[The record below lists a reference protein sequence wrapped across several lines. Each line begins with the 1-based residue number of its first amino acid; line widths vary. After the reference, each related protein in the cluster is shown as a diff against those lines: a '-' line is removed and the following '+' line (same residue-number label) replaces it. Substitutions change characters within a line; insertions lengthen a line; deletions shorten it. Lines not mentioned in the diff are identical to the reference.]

1 MPPSALARL
10 ILLLSLLLPSSPF
23 HLPSPPPSRS
33 SPLSA
38 THVVAGATGYI
49 GSWVVQECVRQGHET
64 YALARPGAAP
74 SPSVSGRLK
83 GATLLEVD
91 YEDPAALAAALS
103 PLSPSVAISCLASRS
118 GVKADAYKVDYQ
130 ATSNFLS
137 SSLAAGASHFT
148 LLSAFCV
155 KNPWLHFQQAK
166 LKFEGEL
173 EKSGVGSY
181 AIVRPTAFFKS
192 VSAQLEVIQKG
203 APYVMF
209 GDGEVTS
216 CNPISEPDLAEYL
229 VSCSSTPSR
238 QNKVLNVGGPDSP
251 LTQKELGVMMFKA
264 ANKKEFFVSAPL
276 ALFDVIIDGLQL
288 LADRFGGDKL
298 QDAAET
304 ARIGKYYAVEDM
316 LTTEEAEKF
325 GRIGMMQHFERIA
338 VEGQEYD
345 PYTTVFGKKG
355 GGGGA
360 VEA

>member
-1 MPPSALARL
+1 
-10 ILLLSLLLPSSPF
+10 
-23 HLPSPPPSRS
+23 
-33 SPLSA
+33 
-38 THVVAGATGYI
+38 VVAGATGYI
-49 GSWVVQECVRQGHET
+49 GSWVVQECVRQGHDT
-64 YALARPGAAP
+64 YALARTGAAP

-203 APYVMF
+203 APYVRAKRAQRRARTERAQRRARPA
-209 GDGEVTS
+209 GKR
-216 CNPISEPDLAEYL
+216 SELEEERGRPKRPPPTA
-229 VSCSSTPSR
+229 
-238 QNKVLNVGGPDSP
+238 SP
-251 LTQKELGVMMFKA
+251 
-264 ANKKEFFVSAPL
+264 P
-276 ALFDVIIDGLQL
+276 
-288 LADRFGGDKL
+288 
-298 QDAAET
+298 
-304 ARIGKYYAVEDM
+304 
-316 LTTEEAEKF
+316 
-325 GRIGMMQHFERIA
+325 
-338 VEGQEYD
+338 
-345 PYTTVFGKKG
+345 
-355 GGGGA
+355 
-360 VEA
+360 